1 MCFESKGGRGDG
13 GGGDGG
19 VLKVKVVGM
28 VVTMEKF

>member
-1 MCFESKGGRGDG
+1 MCFEREGGRG

-28 VVTMEKF
+28 VVTMEVF

>member
-1 MCFESKGGRGDG
+1 MCFESEGVRGGG

-28 VVTMEKF
+28 LLTIEVF

>member
-1 MCFESKGGRGDG
+1 MCFESEGVRGG

-28 VVTMEKF
+28 LVTIEVF